1 MYYRE
6 ERKIETTRHN
16 DSKKM
21 VGVTGFLSQGAGIAL
36 VVLEPL
42 IPYGKFGLCAPC
54 VFYQD
59 SS

>member
-16 DSKKM
+16 NSKTM

-42 IPYGKFGLCAPC
+42 LPYGKFSLCAPC
-54 VFYQD
+54 VFY
-59 SS
+59 